1 MFGSKSGMTDNRDKR
16 RHQSL
21 SACHAYCTLHRHWN
35 TNIPRTRCLLLVED
49 NTLGRLRVF
58 NISSQVQTSFYQN
71 QFELGGNNSRF
82 SDSDQRGRGAL
93 TVTSNQQRTG
103 QRSSDWDANIIR
115 ISILYFVPHS
125 SARPRIITQR

>member
-1 MFGSKSGMTDNRDKR
+1 MTDIGDKIG
-16 RHQSL
+16 HQSL
-21 SACHAYCTLHRHWN
+21 SACHAHCRLQTLEHKYS
-35 TNIPRTRCLLLVED
+35 PDPLSAVED

-93 TVTSNQQRTG
+93 TVTSNQQQDWPAQQ
-103 QRSSDWDANIIR
+103 QRQGCKYHQN
-115 ISILYFVPHS
+115 
-125 SARPRIITQR
+125 